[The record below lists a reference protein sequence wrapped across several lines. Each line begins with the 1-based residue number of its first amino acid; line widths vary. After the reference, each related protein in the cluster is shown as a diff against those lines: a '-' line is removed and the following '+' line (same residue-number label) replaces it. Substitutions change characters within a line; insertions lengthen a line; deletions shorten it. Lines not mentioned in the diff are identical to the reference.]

1 MNNLSINKLGAVIF
15 ISSLCL
21 ISSFA
26 QVEREVKKKTLTS
39 NGAPEISVK
48 FDKAFK
54 FAGSQEFVLHDRAET
69 EQYLFAESEN
79 KKIKR
84 LDMLQ
89 FENFLPKI
97 EGTNGYNEPQS
108 VNIGRFD
115 YFSNVETVANIE
127 EALRGVPDSDIAKA
141 AAFLQSKG
149 FALMDALV
157 YQRFVRVV
165 NYYKRCEFIILYV
178 EDGEYD
184 DSEKQVRNLQ
194 QRVLKSFKIIK

>member
-1 MNNLSINKLGAVIF
+1 MNNISINKIGAVIF

-26 QVEREVKKKTLTS
+26 QIEREVKKQTLTS
-39 NGAPEISVK
+39 NEAPEIRLK

-54 FAGSQEFVLHDRAET
+54 FAGSQEFVLYDRAEA
-69 EQYLFAESEN
+69 EQYFFVESEN

-84 LDMLQ
+84 LYMLQ

-97 EGTNGYNEPQS
+97 DGKYDYNEPQS
-108 VNIGRFD
+108 VNIGGFD

-127 EALRGVPDSDIAKA
+127 EALRAVPDSDIAKA

-149 FALMDALV
+149 FTLMKALV

-165 NYYKRCEFIILYV
+165 SNDKRREFIILYV

-184 DSEKQVRNLQ
+184 DSEKQIRNLQ
-194 QRVLKSFKIIK
+194 QRALKNFKIIK